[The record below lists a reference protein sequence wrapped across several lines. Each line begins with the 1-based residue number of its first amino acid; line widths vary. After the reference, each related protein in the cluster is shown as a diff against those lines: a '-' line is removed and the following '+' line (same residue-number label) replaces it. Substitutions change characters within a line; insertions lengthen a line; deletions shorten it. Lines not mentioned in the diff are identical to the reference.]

1 LRPEA
6 GQAMSEVKPA
16 AAPLTARGCLP
27 NERWSRRTCVRVLA
41 RALTFASALLGV
53 SSAHAVPAPDI
64 PAECGTRAVFD
75 SELSKRLG
83 DDAPT
88 SSVRLSITQ
97 ASGHYHLRVQV
108 GSEVRELDDP
118 SCAELFRA
126 SVVVAVAMLLHE
138 PEKVAAAP
146 PPPPKA
152 APPSEYPH
160 FTLGAGAGLA
170 LGTLPHPVLALELE
184 SKAYW
189 QYLGVSVNLRYLA
202 PTEKVDAQAKSVE
215 LQALG
220 AGVTGLFRPSRQW
233 EARLGFAAQRL
244 TGKGAGSITQSHQD
258 SVWLAGPT
266 LGLAFIP
273 IQERLFWAGLGAE
286 GQLNAVRGT
295 FQILHYSQDVTSP
308 PYEIYPAPWLAA
320 SAFVRLGL
328 VW

>member
-1 LRPEA
+1 
-6 GQAMSEVKPA
+6 M
-16 AAPLTARGCLP
+16 
-27 NERWSRRTCVRVLA
+27 LA
-41 RALTFASALLGV
+41 RALPFASAVLGV
-53 SSAHAVPAPDI
+53 SPAHAVAATDI
-64 PAECGTRAVFD
+64 PPECGTRAVFD

-88 SSVRLSITQ
+88 SSVHVSITQ
-97 ASGHYHLRVQV
+97 APGHYHLRVQI
-108 GSEVRELDDP
+108 GADVRELDDP
-118 SCAELFRA
+118 SCTELFRA

-138 PEKVAAAP
+138 PEKAAAAP
-146 PPPPKA
+146 PPPPKP
-152 APPSEYPH
+152 APTSEYPRL
-160 FTLGAGAGLA
+160 TLGAGAGLA

-189 QYLGVSVNLRYLA
+189 QYLGVSVNVRYLA
-202 PTEKVDAQAKSVE
+202 PTQKVDGQGKRVE

-244 TGKGAGSITQSHQD
+244 SGQGAGSIAKSHQD

-273 IQERLFWAGLGAE
+273 IQERWFWAGLGAE
-286 GQLNAVRGT
+286 GQLNAVRGS

>member
-1 LRPEA
+1 
-6 GQAMSEVKPA
+6 MSVMPR
-16 AAPLTARGCLP
+16 AAPGLTARGCLP
-27 NERWSRRTCVRVLA
+27 NARWSGRTCLRVLA
-41 RALTFASALLGV
+41 RALPFASAVLGV
-53 SSAHAVPAPDI
+53 SPAHAVAATDI

-83 DDAPT
+83 DDAPA
-88 SSVRLSITQ
+88 SSVHVSITQ
-97 ASGHYHLRVQV
+97 ALDHYHLRVQI
-108 GSEVRELDDP
+108 GTEVRELDDR
-118 SCAELFRA
+118 SCTELFRA

-138 PEKVAAAP
+138 PEKAAAAP
-146 PPPPKA
+146 PPPPTS
-152 APPSEYPH
+152 APASEYPR

-202 PTEKVDAQAKSVE
+202 PTQKVDDQAKRVD

-233 EARLGFAAQRL
+233 EARLGFAAQRVS
-244 TGKGAGSITQSHQD
+244 GQGAGSIAQRHQD
-258 SVWLAGPT
+258 TVWLAGPT

-286 GQLNAVRGT
+286 GQLNAVRGS
-295 FQILHYSQDVTSP
+295 FQILHYSQDVTRP